1 MFLRNVVLKIC
12 SKFTGKHP
20 CRSVIL
26 NFASIF
32 WNFFFLPSLLVYF
45 RFILCF
51 ITRLLSI
58 FPYLPLFAGLLNL
71 LIDFVFQKFFS
82 RRIYESL
89 KKYFHE
95 LIPSE
100 TSAGMTFRVV
110 LFGAKLFLF
119 HLFIQLYYCQTIY
132 SHIFLDSLVWIC
144 IEMNLTKT
152 LGDKLQRF
160 TQIHVSENGNFK

>member
-1 MFLRNVVLKIC
+1 MWYPKTGCSHTELFLRNVVLKIC
-12 SKFTGKHP
+12 SSKLTGKHP

-95 LIPSE
+95 LIPNE

-110 LFGAKLFLF
+110 LFGWFFLGQSYFFFTCFSSFIIVKLY
-119 HLFIQLYYCQTIY
+119 I
-132 SHIFLDSLVWIC
+132 HISFWI
-144 IEMNLTKT
+144 
-152 LGDKLQRF
+152 
-160 TQIHVSENGNFK
+160 V